1 MSNQPNKT
9 LDRLNLATGILALL
23 GLGGSIAL
31 NQAPATMKIPPMLIQ
46 VVHSLGLLFMA
57 VYVVSLVWL
66 NREFVKDFM
75 GKKQAKSGANILAQI
90 LAIIGI
96 IGAANYFG
104 SRHHSRVDL
113 TENKSFSLSEQTQK
127 VLKGLKEP
135 LNVSLFV
142 KAGDSS
148 SEQAK
153 NLWKEYA
160 YYGGDKLKLDVIDID
175 KEPLK
180 ARQMEITS
188 VGSTVLQRGDR
199 KTTISGTQEQD
210 LTSSILKVTQ
220 SGQKVVYFTLG
231 HGELPIDKM
240 DNNGLS
246 YAKDALTKQN
256 YKVDSLTLF
265 STKKVPSDAA
275 VVILAGP
282 VKPMQPVEIKAL
294 DEYLANKGRVVLAMQ
309 PRMGSQVNDNNLIAL
324 AKKYGIDIQDDVVLD
339 QQMNA
344 GALDAVASKTFGS
357 SAITNSLQVAVFPGA
372 RSLKKV
378 EPAPTGVT
386 LTSLVDSGPN
396 AWGETNLKDRNIAQG
411 PTDHKGP
418 LSLMMMAEK
427 DKARFVVS
435 GSALTFAN
443 VSYVNFSSGDLFLNT
458 VNYLADEESLVSI
471 PPKDSQPK
479 SLTLLPEQY
488 NLVFAVTVALI
499 PLALLLL
506 GAFVWWKRR

>member
-1 MSNQPNKT
+1 
-9 LDRLNLATGILALL
+9 
-23 GLGGSIAL
+23 
-31 NQAPATMKIPPMLIQ
+31 
-46 VVHSLGLLFMA
+46 
-57 VYVVSLVWL
+57 
-66 NREFVKDFM
+66 
-75 GKKQAKSGANILAQI
+75 
-90 LAIIGI
+90 
-96 IGAANYFG
+96 
-104 SRHHSRVDL
+104 
-113 TENKSFSLSEQTQK
+113 
-127 VLKGLKEP
+127 
-135 LNVSLFV
+135 
-142 KAGDSS
+142 
-148 SEQAK
+148 
-153 NLWKEYA
+153 
-160 YYGGDKLKLDVIDID
+160 
-175 KEPLK
+175 
-180 ARQMEITS
+180 
-188 VGSTVLQRGDR
+188 
-199 KTTISGTQEQD
+199 
-210 LTSSILKVTQ
+210 
-220 SGQKVVYFTLG
+220 
-231 HGELPIDKM
+231 
-240 DNNGLS
+240 
-246 YAKDALTKQN
+246 
-256 YKVDSLTLF
+256 
-265 STKKVPSDAA
+265 
-275 VVILAGP
+275 
-282 VKPMQPVEIKAL
+282 
-294 DEYLANKGRVVLAMQ
+294 
-309 PRMGSQVNDNNLIAL
+309 
-324 AKKYGIDIQDDVVLD
+324 
-339 QQMNA
+339 MNA